1 MVFAPVAATALA
13 LTGAPSAQEGATA
26 ALPPQTA
33 CPGQSAVRAPAAAQV
48 RAMRCLINWVRRHAG
63 EAALR
68 RSAELDRSAALR
80 ARDIRRC
87 QDFSHTPCGE
97 PFLAVFTLVHYFS
110 GAAAVGENLA
120 WGQGRLGTPR
130 TAMKLWLASSPH
142 RAILYTA
149 GWRGLGGA
157 RPHGN
162 LFRRPDVRPRVPPL
176 RPPALR
182 TPPALVG

>member
-1 MVFAPVAATALA
+1 MVFAAVAATALA

-97 PFLAVFTLVHYFS
+97 PFIAVFTLVHYFS

-130 TAMKLWLASSPH
+130 TAMKLWLASSEH

-149 GWRGLGGA
+149 SWRDLGVA
-157 RPHGN
+157 RAHGT
-162 LFRRPDVRPRVPPL
+162 LFGRPDVSLWVAQFGRRTLATPL
-176 RPPALR
+176 P
-182 TPPALVG
+182 